1 MNNADSSSDF
11 TEGEKIHGVVVEF
24 DEHVGLGVILVDDR
38 GTLPFHSINIA
49 DGTRTIGIDANIS
62 AEVFWH
68 PRGRFEAREI
78 VPLELSS

>member
-1 MNNADSSSDF
+1 MMSESNSNF
-11 TEGEKIHGVVVEF
+11 VEGEKVHGVVTEF
-24 DEHVGLGVILVDDR
+24 DEHVGLGLIRIEGR
-38 GTLPFHSINIA
+38 GELPFHSINIA